1 MKDRLIAFAYYGGKN
16 GNLDFRLNNFPDP
29 NSYSIYVEPFC
40 GSGAVILN
48 KKPSEVEIMND
59 INGDITNFFR
69 VLQKYPKEL
78 IRLLKLTP
86 YSYNEYIN
94 CIELLDY
101 TSDEL
106 NIERARKFYYR
117 ICSTYFGVYDMRS
130 KGRWRRGYDDK
141 NNLNKNYRKKI
152 RGLFKISKRIKNI
165 EILNQDALTLLGKYD
180 SNNTFFY
187 LDPPYVF
194 NTRTAL
200 NAYKNE
206 LKDDVH
212 IKMCNIIASMKSKV
226 LISGYDNEIYNDILK
241 NWNKVYN
248 KKKKAGSTA
257 GRNGVGSYRQEVLW
271 MNYDVTA
278 RQMDL
283 NL

>member
-16 GNLDFRLNNFPDP
+16 GNLDFILNNFPDP
-29 NSYSIYVEPFC
+29 GSYSKYVEPFC
-40 GSGAVILN
+40 GSGAIILN

-94 CIELLDY
+94 CIELFNYL
-101 TSDEL
+101 SDEL

-117 ICSTYFGVYDMRS
+117 ICSTYFGIYDMRR
-130 KGRWRRGYDDK
+130 KGRCRRVYDDK
-141 NNLNKNYRKKI
+141 ISLNKNYRKKI

-200 NAYKNE
+200 NMYINE
-206 LKDDVH
+206 LKDDIH
-212 IKMCNIIASMKSKV
+212 INMCNIIASMKSKV

-257 GRNGVGSYRQEVLW
+257 GRNGFGSYRQEVLW
-271 MNYDVTA
+271 MNYDVPT
-278 RQMDL
+278 RQMDFSL
-283 NL
+283 